1 MGKNLNKALISVLSL
16 GMIVSMC
23 SITVNAVETDNVA
36 NWVTMYGDNGN
47 NSITPDTVN
56 DAERLINGDIIATGT
71 FDGNKVTGIEQAKGK
86 SDGAV
91 MLYDKNGQI
100 KWETLIGGSAADS
113 FNAVTEANDGSYVA
127 VGVSQSN
134 DGNLANLNKGGK
146 DGIIAKL
153 DSNGTLIKVVTVGGS
168 DADELKAIQPAGDGG
183 FIVAGYSH
191 STDLDMNGLNKIETD
206 RDAIIVKIDQD
217 LNIEWINRAGGTG
230 WKALQSQL
238 PRPPLGNPVQQAGP
252 AHGKKDENRL
262 FHRCRRAGK
271 AHSLPPHR
279 RENSRVPQA
288 LQAL

>member
-1 MGKNLNKALISVLSL
+1 MDSKMGKNLNKALISVLSL

-230 WKALQSQL
+230 GDKAVKKMDEFTSVVANYGDGSYLA
-238 PRPPLGNPVQQAGP
+238 AGYSSSSDGDLEGF
-252 AHGKKDENRL
+252 AHGGTL
-262 FHRCRRAGK
+262 
-271 AHSLPPHR
+271 
-279 RENSRVPQA
+279 
-288 LQAL
+288 

>member
-1 MGKNLNKALISVLSL
+1 MDSKMGKNLNKALISVLSL

-146 DGIIAKL
+146 A
-153 DSNGTLIKVVTVGGS
+153 
-168 DADELKAIQPAGDGG
+168 AMAE
-183 FIVAGYSH
+183 
-191 STDLDMNGLNKIETD
+191 
-206 RDAIIVKIDQD
+206 
-217 LNIEWINRAGGTG
+217 
-230 WKALQSQL
+230 AL
-238 PRPPLGNPVQQAGP
+238 
-252 AHGKKDENRL
+252 
-262 FHRCRRAGK
+262 
-271 AHSLPPHR
+271 
-279 RENSRVPQA
+279 
-288 LQAL
+288 